1 MRVSPTQYATAL
13 FELLSDAPAAKH
25 QKLMQQFLNNLYN
38 EGKLKILPDI
48 LRAVE
53 QLDYA
58 KKGVVPVTVTT
69 ARAIDAAMIQET
81 LKSLMPNQATE
92 VSIVIDESL
101 IGGMRVETQD
111 KRWDVSV
118 TGQLKQ
124 LKNALTQSNH

>member
-13 FELLSDAPAAKH
+13 FELLQRAPAAEH
-25 QKLMQQFLNNLYN
+25 QKLMQQFLKNLYN

-69 ARAIDAAMIQET
+69 ARTVDAAMIQET
-81 LKSLMPNQATE
+81 LKSLLPNQPTE
-92 VSIVIDESL
+92 VNAVIDESL

-118 TGQLKQ
+118 SGQLKQ